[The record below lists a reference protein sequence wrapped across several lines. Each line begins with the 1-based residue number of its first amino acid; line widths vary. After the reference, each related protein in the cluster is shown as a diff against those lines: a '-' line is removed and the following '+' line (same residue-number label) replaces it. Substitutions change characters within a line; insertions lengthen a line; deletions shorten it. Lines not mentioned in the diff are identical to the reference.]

1 LEDCSESAAE
11 GEAFMSEAEASR
23 PTQEFTISFTGG
35 ELPAEAAD
43 RIHKALH
50 RAVLQEI
57 ADLDLSERNAIRF
70 INLDKPLF
78 GGHTQGIRAELEL
91 EEL

>member
-1 LEDCSESAAE
+1 
-11 GEAFMSEAEASR
+11 MSEAEANRRSA
-23 PTQEFTISFTGG
+23 QEFTISFTGG

-57 ADLDLSERNAIRF
+57 ADLDLSATRNAIRF
-70 INLDKPLF
+70 INLDKLPI
-78 GGHTQGIRAELEL
+78 GGGTQGIRAEIEL
-91 EEL
+91 EEF

>member
-1 LEDCSESAAE
+1 
-11 GEAFMSEAEASR
+11 MSEAEANRR
-23 PTQEFTISFTGG
+23 PTHEFTISFAGG

-57 ADLDLSERNAIRF
+57 ADLDLSATRSAIRF
-70 INLDKPLF
+70 INIDKPPL
-78 GGHTQGIRAELEL
+78 GGPTQGIWAEIEL
-91 EEL
+91 PEF

>member
-1 LEDCSESAAE
+1 
-11 GEAFMSEAEASR
+11 MSEAEANRR
-23 PTQEFTISFTGG
+23 PTHEFTISFAGGG

-57 ADLDLSERNAIRF
+57 ADLDLSATRSAIRF
-70 INLDKPLF
+70 INIDKPPF
-78 GGHTQGIRAELEL
+78 GGPTQGIWAEIEL
-91 EEL
+91 PEF